1 MVFLRRRQPNL
12 DSPLQFL
19 QPSGDFPGVGAA
31 VEGADA
37 DMALALRA
45 ETAAGLD
52 DGVRPAKNFVE
63 CLPVRGAF
71 GRAAPFKTSRKSSP
85 VTASF
90 LHTFKD

>member
-52 DGVRPAKNFVE
+52 DGVRPASNCK
-63 CLPVRGAF
+63 L
-71 GRAAPFKTSRKSSP
+71 SSH
-85 VTASF
+85 VQG
-90 LHTFKD
+90 LRV